1 MTLSLAPAHE
11 AARAEFRTFVDEHV
25 VPHAGA
31 WHRAQSTPPEIIGRL
46 AERGYLGISIPAN
59 FGGGGKDA
67 VTLGLLAA
75 ELGRGCSSLRSLL
88 TVHTMVAQ
96 AILRWG
102 SRAQKETWLPQLA
115 SGARIGALALSEPGV
130 GSDAKSVTTAIEPD
144 GGDLVVDGHKS
155 WITYGHVA
163 NLFLVFGR
171 TAEGPT
177 AVLIERE
184 RPGLRT
190 DPILDLIGIRASM
203 TASVRLEGCRV
214 PEGNIVG
221 RRGLG
226 ISQVAS
232 LALDLG
238 RYTVA
243 WGSVGIQRACV
254 EACVAYTGRREQFG
268 VPIKEHQLVRQM
280 VTNMFTDLH
289 ASELLCM
296 EAGRLRDVKDPSAL
310 AATSMA
316 KYFASTAAV
325 RAANDALQLHGANG
339 AAGDYPLQR
348 YLGDA
353 KIMEIIEG
361 SSQIQQI
368 TIAEYAYQEHARS
381 PGIPSG
387 TDSWRKS

>member
-1 MTLSLAPAHE
+1 MTLSLTPAHE
-11 AARAEFRTFVDEHV
+11 AAHAEFRGFVDDHIA
-25 VPHAGA
+25 PFAGD
-31 WHRAQSTPPEIIGRL
+31 WHRAQATPPEIIRRL
-46 AERGYLGISIPAN
+46 SERGYLGLSIPAS
-59 FGGGGKDA
+59 FGGGGNDA

-96 AILRWG
+96 AVLRWG

-115 SGARIGALALSEPGV
+115 SGARIGALALSEPDV
-130 GSDAKSVTTAIEPD
+130 GSDAKSVTTTMRSE
-144 GGDLVVDGHKS
+144 GDAFIVDGHKT
-155 WITYGHVA
+155 WITYGSVA
-163 NLFLVFGR
+163 DLFLVFGR
-171 TAEGPT
+171 TEEGPT
-177 AVLIERE
+177 ALLVERE

-190 DPILDLIGIRASM
+190 DPIMDLVGIRASM
-203 TASVRLEGCRV
+203 TASVRLQGCRV
-214 PEGNIVG
+214 PADNIVG

-232 LALDLG
+232 MALDSG

-243 WGSVGIQRACV
+243 WGCVGIQRACV
-254 EACVAYTGRREQFG
+254 EACIAYTGRREQFG
-268 VPIKEHQLVRQM
+268 VLLKEHQLVRQK
-280 VTNMFTDLH
+280 VTDMFTDLH

-296 EAGRLRDVKDPSAL
+296 EAGRLRDGKDPAAL

-316 KYFASTAAV
+316 KYFASTASV
-325 RAANDALQLHGANG
+325 RTANDALQLHGANG

-381 PGIPSG
+381 HGIPSG
-387 TDSWRKS
+387 TDSWRK